1 MLISHS
7 RWRTNKENNKYD
19 DNSFNP
25 YLQSGGGLQ
34 SLWDSL
40 QKQTVKDFEWLVV
53 DDGSTDG
60 TKNLITQL
68 QENSDFPIRYIYKS
82 NGGKH
87 TALNVG
93 IQTICSELTFIV
105 DSDDCV
111 TDDAVESILKIHQK
125 YRSQNNI
132 CGYAFL
138 RAFPDGKV
146 NGKKF
151 DVDEKIGSYIDVR
164 VNGDDTGADKA
175 EVFKTHCLKEFPFP
189 EYPNEKFLGEDLVW
203 VRMARKYQ
211 MVHINKAIYIGN
223 YLEDGLT
230 NNRRK
235 HNIASP
241 IGCMHRAEEFMESDL
256 KTRYRIKGGLQYI
269 VYGRFAGV
277 KVVNLIRKSRHKI
290 LATVCIPGGLLL
302 HSRWSKAQ

>member
-1 MLISHS
+1 MTVTVL
-7 RWRTNKENNKYD
+7 TPT
-19 DNSFNP
+19 FNR
-25 YLQSGGGLQ
+25 GGGLQ

-60 TKNLITQL
+60 TKDLITQL
-68 QENSDFPIRYIYKS
+68 QEKSDFPIRYIYKN

-93 IQTICSELTFIV
+93 IQTICSELIFIV

-111 TDDAVESILKIHQK
+111 TDDAVESILKIHKK

-203 VRMARKYQ
+203 VRMARKYE

-241 IGCMHRAEEFMESDL
+241 IGCMHRAEEFMEPDL

-277 KVVNLIRKSRHKI
+277 KVVDLIRKSRHKV
-290 LATVCIPGGLLL
+290 LATVCTPGGLFL

>member
-1 MLISHS
+1 MTVTVL
-7 RWRTNKENNKYD
+7 TPT
-19 DNSFNP
+19 FNR
-25 YLQSGGGLQ
+25 GGRLQ
-34 SLWDSL
+34 SLWNSL

-60 TKNLITQL
+60 TKDLITQL
-68 QENSDFPIRYIYKS
+68 QEKSDFPIRYIYKS

-93 IQTICSELTFIV
+93 IQTICSELIFIV

-111 TDDAVESILKIHQK
+111 TDDAVESILKIHKK

-203 VRMARKYQ
+203 VRMARKYE
-211 MVHINKAIYIGN
+211 MVHINKAIYVGN

-269 VYGRFAGV
+269 VYGRFVGV
-277 KVVNLIRKSRHKI
+277 KVIDLIRKSRHKI

-302 HSRWSKAQ
+302 YARWNKAQ

>member
-1 MLISHS
+1 MGVL
-7 RWRTNKENNKYD
+7 R
-19 DNSFNP
+19 
-25 YLQSGGGLQ
+25 

-40 QKQTVKDFEWLVV
+40 QKQTVKYFEWLIV

-68 QENSDFPIRYIYKS
+68 QEKSDFQIRYIYK
-82 NGGKH
+82 NTGGKH

-93 IQTICSELTFIV
+93 IQTICSELIFIV

-111 TDDAVESILKIHQK
+111 TDDAVESILKIHKK

-175 EVFKTHCLKEFPFP
+175 E
-189 EYPNEKFLGEDLVW
+189 
-203 VRMARKYQ
+203 
-211 MVHINKAIYIGN
+211 
-223 YLEDGLT
+223 
-230 NNRRK
+230 
-235 HNIASP
+235 
-241 IGCMHRAEEFMESDL
+241 EFMESGL

-277 KVVNLIRKSRHKI
+277 KVVDLIRKSRHKV
-290 LATVCIPGGLLL
+290 LATVCTPGGLFL
-302 HSRWSKAQ
+302 HSRWSKA

>member
-1 MLISHS
+1 MITVL
-7 RWRTNKENNKYD
+7 TPT
-19 DNSFNP
+19 FNR
-25 YLQSGGGLQ
+25 GGGRLQ
-34 SLWDSL
+34 SLWESL
-40 QKQTVKDFEWLVV
+40 QKQTVKDFEWFVV
-53 DDGSTDG
+53 DDGSTDD
-60 TKNLITQL
+60 TKDLITQL
-68 QENSDFPIRYIYKS
+68 QEKSDFPIRYIYKS

-93 IQTICSELTFIV
+93 IHTICSELIFIV

-111 TDDAVESILKIHQK
+111 TDDAVESILKIHKK

-189 EYPNEKFLGEDLVW
+189 EYSNEKFLGEDLVW
-203 VRMARKYQ
+203 VRMARKYE
-211 MVHINKAIYIGN
+211 MVHINKAIYVGN

-277 KVVNLIRKSRHKI
+277 KVVDLIRKSRHKV
-290 LATVCIPGGLLL
+290 LATVCTPGGLFLY
-302 HSRWSKAQ
+302 SRWSKAQ

>member
-1 MLISHS
+1 MITVL
-7 RWRTNKENNKYD
+7 TPT
-19 DNSFNP
+19 FNR
-25 YLQSGGGLQ
+25 GGGLQ

-40 QKQTVKDFEWLVV
+40 QKQTVKEFEWLVV

-68 QENSDFPIRYIYKS
+68 QEKSDFPIRYIYKN

-93 IQTICSELTFIV
+93 IQTICSELIFIV

-111 TDDAVESILKIHQK
+111 TDDAVESILKIHKK

-138 RAFPDGKV
+138 RAFPDGKI

-151 DVDEKIGSYIDVR
+151 DVDERIGSYIDVR

-203 VRMARKYQ
+203 VRMARKYE
-211 MVHINKAIYIGN
+211 MVHINKAIYVGN

-277 KVVNLIRKSRHKI
+277 KVVDLIRKSRHKV
-290 LATVCIPGGLLL
+290 LATVCTPGGLFL

>member
-1 MLISHS
+1 MITVFTPSYNREVELE
-7 RWRTNKENNKYD
+7 KLYK
-19 DNSFNP
+19 
-25 YLQSGGGLQ
+25 
-34 SLWDSL
+34 SLL
-40 QKQTVKDFEWLVV
+40 KQDIDDFEWLIV

-68 QENSDFPIRYIYKS
+68 QENSDFPIRYIYKN

-277 KVVNLIRKSRHKI
+277 KVCDLIRKSRHKV
-290 LATVCIPGGLLL
+290 LATVCIPGGLFLY
-302 HSRWSKAQ
+302 SRWRNAQ

>member
-1 MLISHS
+1 MTVTVL
-7 RWRTNKENNKYD
+7 TPT
-19 DNSFNP
+19 FNRERV
-25 YLQSGGGLQ
+25 LR

-68 QENSDFPIRYIYKS
+68 QEKSDFPIRYIYKS

-111 TDDAVESILKIHQK
+111 TDDAVESILKIHKK

-203 VRMARKYQ
+203 VRMARKYE
-211 MVHINKAIYIGN
+211 MVHINKAIYVGN

-241 IGCMHRAEEFMESDL
+241 VGCMHRAEEFMESDL

-277 KVVNLIRKSRHKI
+277 KVVDLIRKSRHKI
-290 LATVCIPGGLLL
+290 LATVCMPGGLLL
-302 HSRWSKAQ
+302 YARWNKAQ

>member
-1 MLISHS
+1 MTVTVL
-7 RWRTNKENNKYD
+7 TPT
-19 DNSFNP
+19 FNRERV
-25 YLQSGGGLQ
+25 LR

-68 QENSDFPIRYIYKS
+68 QEKSDFPIRYIYKS

-111 TDDAVESILKIHQK
+111 TDDAVESILKIHKK

-175 EVFKTHCLKEFPFP
+175 EVFKTHCLKEVPFP

-203 VRMARKYQ
+203 VRMARKYE
-211 MVHINKAIYIGN
+211 MVHINKAIYVGN

-241 IGCMHRAEEFMESDL
+241 VGCMHRAEEFMESDL

-277 KVVNLIRKSRHKI
+277 KVVDLIRKSRHKI

-302 HSRWSKAQ
+302 YARWNKAQ

>member
-1 MLISHS
+1 MTVTVL
-7 RWRTNKENNKYD
+7 TPT
-19 DNSFNP
+19 FNR
-25 YLQSGGGLQ
+25 GGRLQ

-60 TKNLITQL
+60 TKDLITQL
-68 QENSDFPIRYIYKS
+68 QEKSDFPIRYIYKS

-93 IQTICSELTFIV
+93 IQTICSELIFIV

-111 TDDAVESILKIHQK
+111 TDDAVESILKIHKK

-203 VRMARKYQ
+203 VRMARKYE
-211 MVHINKAIYIGN
+211 MVHINKAIYVGN

-277 KVVNLIRKSRHKI
+277 KVVDLIRKSRHKV
-290 LATVCIPGGLLL
+290 LATVCTPGGLFL

>member
-1 MLISHS
+1 M
-7 RWRTNKENNKYD
+7 R
-19 DNSFNP
+19 
-25 YLQSGGGLQ
+25 

-111 TDDAVESILKIHQK
+111 TDDAVESILKIHKK
-125 YRSQNNI
+125 YRLQNNI

-151 DVDEKIGSYIDVR
+151 DVDERIGSYIDVR
-164 VNGDDTGADKA
+164 VNGDDTSSDKA

-241 IGCMHRAEEFMESDL
+241 VGCMHRAEEFMESDL

-277 KVVNLIRKSRHKI
+277 KVVDLIRKSRHKI

-302 HSRWSKAQ
+302 YARWNKAQ

>member
-1 MLISHS
+1 MPISHS

-138 RAFPDGKV
+138 RVFPDGKV

-151 DVDEKIGSYIDVR
+151 DVDEEIGSYIDVR
-164 VNGDDTGADKA
+164 VNGDDTDADKA

-203 VRMARKYQ
+203 VRMARKYE
-211 MVHINKAIYIGN
+211 MVHINKAIYVGN
-223 YLEDGLT
+223 YLEGGLT

-277 KVVNLIRKSRHKI
+277 KVIDLIRKSRHKI

-302 HSRWSKAQ
+302 YARWDKAQ

>member
-1 MLISHS
+1 MTVTVL
-7 RWRTNKENNKYD
+7 TPT
-19 DNSFNP
+19 FNRERV
-25 YLQSGGGLQ
+25 LR

-68 QENSDFPIRYIYKS
+68 QEKSDFPIRYIYKS

-111 TDDAVESILKIHQK
+111 TDDAVESILKIHKK

-203 VRMARKYQ
+203 VRMARKYE
-211 MVHINKAIYIGN
+211 MVHINKAIYVGN

-241 IGCMHRAEEFMESDL
+241 VGCMHRAEEFMESDL

-277 KVVNLIRKSRHKI
+277 KVVDLIRKSRHKI

-302 HSRWSKAQ
+302 YARWNKAQ

>member
-1 MLISHS
+1 MMITVL
-7 RWRTNKENNKYD
+7 TPT
-19 DNSFNP
+19 FNR
-25 YLQSGGGLQ
+25 GGVLR
-34 SLWDSL
+34 SLWESL

-68 QENSDFPIRYIYKS
+68 QEKSDFPIRYIYKS

-93 IQTICSELTFIV
+93 IQTICSELTYIV

-111 TDDAVESILKIHQK
+111 TDDAVESILKIHK
-125 YRSQNNI
+125 RYRSQNNI

-203 VRMARKYQ
+203 VRMARKYE
-211 MVHINKAIYIGN
+211 MVHINKAIYVGN

-235 HNIASP
+235 YNIASP
-241 IGCMHRAEEFMESDL
+241 IGCMHRAEEFMETDL
-256 KTRYRIKGGLQYI
+256 KIKYRIKGGLQYI
-269 VYGRFAGV
+269 VYGKFAGV
-277 KVVNLIRKSRHKI
+277 KVIDLIRKSKYKI
-290 LATVCIPGGLLL
+290 LATVCIPGGLFL

>member
-1 MLISHS
+1 MTVTVL
-7 RWRTNKENNKYD
+7 TPT
-19 DNSFNP
+19 FNRERV
-25 YLQSGGGLQ
+25 LR

-68 QENSDFPIRYIYKS
+68 QEKSDFPIRYIYKS

-93 IQTICSELTFIV
+93 IQTICSELIFIV

-111 TDDAVESILKIHQK
+111 TDDAVESILKIHKK
-125 YRSQNNI
+125 YRSQNSI

-203 VRMARKYQ
+203 LRMARKYE
-211 MVHINKAIYIGN
+211 MVHINKAIYVGN

-241 IGCMHRAEEFMESDL
+241 VGCMHRAEEFMESDL

-277 KVVNLIRKSRHKI
+277 KVVDLIRKSRHKI

-302 HSRWSKAQ
+302 YTRWNKAQ